1 MQKGK
6 SATNNAKKIFQNRD
20 AQEQQASAR
29 GGVMA
34 TISPAQLVQF
44 SASLAKEQQE
54 RGEQPAGMA
63 SILQVRVASA
73 RSPVLLIEMRLNIFA
88 ALPSAKTSALP
99 IDPPTPSLKTLQV
112 GPAYKRIFFWVATPA
127 RQSPHSSQKLEI
139 RLKFL

>member
-44 SASLAKEQQE
+44 SASLAKEQRSQVSD
-54 RGEQPAGMA
+54 GDA
-63 SILQVRVASA
+63 S
-73 RSPVLLIEMRLNIFA
+73 
-88 ALPSAKTSALP
+88 
-99 IDPPTPSLKTLQV
+99 
-112 GPAYKRIFFWVATPA
+112 
-127 RQSPHSSQKLEI
+127 H
-139 RLKFL
+139 